1 MEPNTLTLRPIVI
14 MLSLAAI
21 WGANMAFVKF
31 ALADLTPLFMC
42 GLRSLVASIC
52 LYLWM
57 RYRNER
63 VFPNYLLVL
72 HGLVVGLLFGGEFAA
87 IYLALKYTTAS
98 STYILLY
105 TAPFF
110 AAVGAHFCLTGDKL
124 SLPKLIGMGLA
135 FLGVSILFSQGTQT
149 GNLNLKGDLFA
160 LLAGFLWGMTSL
172 YVKKFL
178 SGNAK
183 ATQVL
188 FYQVF
193 FSAPFLFGMS
203 FVLET
208 NYILGF
214 SSLTFYS
221 VVYQSIVV
229 AFISYLCWFQLIDR
243 YPISILHTFSFFT
256 PVFGVIISGILML
269 KEPLH
274 MNTISALVL
283 VSLGTLIS
291 NRPPKLK
298 VR

>member
-1 MEPNTLTLRPIVI
+1 MEPTTLTLRPIAV
-14 MLSLAAI
+14 MLVLAAI

-31 ALADLTPLFMC
+31 ALVDITPLFMC
-42 GLRSLVASIC
+42 GVRSFVASLC

-57 RYRNER
+57 RFRNEK
-63 VFPNYLLVL
+63 VFPSGLLAL

-110 AAVGAHFCLTGDKL
+110 AAIGAHFCLRNDKL
-124 SLPKLIGMGLA
+124 SLPKLTGMGLA
-135 FLGVSILFSQGTQT
+135 FLGVFLLFSKGSEG
-149 GNLNLKGDLFA
+149 GNMNLRGDLLA
-160 LLAGFLWGMTSL
+160 LSAGLLWGLTSL

-178 SGNAK
+178 SGNLR

-188 FYQVF
+188 FYQLF
-193 FSAPFLFGMS
+193 FSAFFLFGMS
-203 FVLET
+203 FILET
-208 NYILGF
+208 GYINSF
-214 SSLTFYS
+214 SALTFYS
-221 VVYQSIVV
+221 LVYQSIVV
-229 AFISYLCWFQLIDR
+229 AFISYLCWFRLIDR
-243 YPISILHTFSFFT
+243 YPISLLHTFSFFT

-274 MNTISALVL
+274 TNTIVALVL

-291 NRPPKLK
+291 NRSSKGK
-298 VR
+298 V